1 MANII
6 TFEPDFLSV
15 PPLSELAPEIEHYW
29 GAILDRSFSEGAAA
43 NGATPEVATTTNG
56 LEVPDVAAVENGDID
71 EGLPERTSSMP

>member
-1 MANII
+1 M

-43 NGATPEVATTTNG
+43 NGNATPEVATTTNA
-56 LEVPDVAAVENGDID
+56 LEVPDVAVENGDID